1 MAKTLEDA
9 MIYYDILALY
19 HGLYSVETSNMVLL
33 SCGEIIRQF
42 QAPIDYEKREAD
54 IKKSY
59 QRQFKNCVEKE
70 ICKNG
75 VLKYGRY
82 KIYV

>member
-1 MAKTLEDA
+1 M
-9 MIYYDILALY
+9 
-19 HGLYSVETSNMVLL
+19 VETLDSVLL
-33 SCGEIIRQF
+33 SCGKIIRQF
-42 QAPIDYEKREAD
+42 QAPINYEKKEVD
-54 IKKSY
+54 MMKSY
-59 QRQFKNCVEKE
+59 QRQFKKLVEEE

>member
-1 MAKTLEDA
+1 MAKALEEE
-9 MIYYDILALY
+9 MLYYDILALY
-19 HGLYSVETSNMVLL
+19 HGLYSVEINNGVLL
-33 SCGEIIRQF
+33 SCGEIIKQF

-54 IKKSY
+54 MKKGY
-59 QRQFKNCVEKE
+59 QKYFKNCVEKE